1 MKKFL
6 SYAYMG
12 MTALALLASTIWAR
26 GADLTTKAPTAATLL
41 STAYPYQSSGLF
53 FGAYTQAG
61 AGAVDTAQLP
71 GVNANSLTTTSGEIG
86 ATIGYAWASK
96 SSQIAYSAEA
106 DFGFTNFNGQNAGL
120 ALSGPLAFEQR
131 FVAWIP
137 TSILTSLLP
146 NASAF
151 FGTVPP
157 FQPVQPGL
165 TVGNLQSGLALGLRE
180 RDISNSFQGVQGN
193 KIWIVEPVVKL
204 LSMEQVSNGVALRA
218 WAGVAIPADGR
229 VFGPVP
235 TGSTKLGPEYLVG
248 VGAYF

>member
-1 MKKFL
+1 MKRFV
-6 SYAYMG
+6 A
-12 MTALALLASTIWAR
+12 ALAAFVAFTAPSVA
-26 GADLTTKAPTAATLL
+26 ADIATKAPAAAPLL

-53 FGAYTQAG
+53 FGVYTQGG
-61 AGAVDTAQLP
+61 AGAVDTAQIP

-120 ALSGPLAFEQR
+120 ALQGPLAFEQR
-131 FVAWIP
+131 FVAWVP

-146 NASAF
+146 NASSF

-165 TVGNLQSGLALGLRE
+165 TVGNLQSGLALGIRE
-180 RDISNSFQGVQGN
+180 RDISNSFAGVQGN
-193 KIWIVEPVVKL
+193 KVWIVEPVIKL
-204 LSMEQVSNGVALRA
+204 MAMEQVSNGVALRA
-218 WAGVAIPADGR
+218 WAGVALPSDGR
-229 VFGPVP
+229 VFGPMP
-235 TGSTKLGPEYLVG
+235 ASSTKLGPEYLVG